1 MRPQAA
7 GAGGEDAARQAWAAG
22 GRTCVVALTRLL
34 LSQSELLLSQLPGL
48 AATLSHAVSAT
59 ARAAGDTAELHAAL
73 RCLSVRA
80 LAERLRWEHLA
91 AMCRAVDGRNTV

>member
-1 MRPQAA
+1 M
-7 GAGGEDAARQAWAAG
+7 
-22 GRTCVVALTRLL
+22 VALTRLL